1 MKITG
6 IIAEYNPFHKGH
18 AYHLQQARLLTH
30 ADYLIVVLS
39 GDFVQR
45 GEPALVDQH
54 VRARMAL
61 SHGADLVLLLPS
73 AYACASAETFAGGAI
88 SLLDGLGCV
97 DALCF
102 GSECGDLSRMI
113 PYAQVLS
120 QEPTAYREL
129 LRSFLKQG
137 CSFPLARSKAL
148 HEYFSYTEDILP
160 CSLEDN
166 VCRYESELLS
176 GPNNT
181 LGIEYLKALMLL
193 HSSIQPCTIARRAAA
208 YHSTSL
214 SEEMAS
220 AAAIRQAVLKEND
233 LSRALHQ
240 IPAPASS
247 ILEEAFSSKG
257 PLSLDDFSSILH
269 YKLLSLSKEE
279 LDTYTDVSFDL
290 AARIKNL
297 LPQYLCASSF
307 ADLLK
312 TRQLTHT
319 HITRALCHILL
330 EDRKIDVQRRKA
342 LNYPV
347 YGRILG
353 FRQESQPLLATLK
366 QHSRIPLLGRL
377 SEAEMHLKSFFDESF
392 LPASSRPHTKTALP
406 EKTLAELP
414 KLLRQDLA
422 ASHIYEAMV
431 TDKFGTAFC
440 HEYMRPIIVV

>member
-6 IIAEYNPFHKGH
+6 VIAEYNPFHKGH
-18 AYHLQQARLLTH
+18 ACHLEQARLLTR
-30 ADYLIVVLS
+30 ADYLVVVLS

-61 SHGADLVLLLPS
+61 SAGADLVLLLPS
-73 AYACASAETFAGGAI
+73 AYACASAETFAGGAV

-102 GSECGDLSRMI
+102 GSECGELARLV
-113 PYAQVLS
+113 PYAQVLA
-120 QEPTAYREL
+120 QEPPAYQEL
-129 LRSFLKQG
+129 LRAFLKQG

-148 HEYFSYTEDILP
+148 HEYFSYTDDILP

-166 VCRYESELLS
+166 ACRYESELLTH
-176 GPNNT
+176 PNNT

-193 HSSIQPCTIARRAAA
+193 HSPIQPYTIARQGAA
-208 YHSTSL
+208 YHDTSL
-214 SEEMAS
+214 LGKTAS
-220 AAAIRQAVLKEND
+220 ATAIRQAILAQNG
-233 LSRALHQ
+233 LSGVLHQ
-240 IPAPASS
+240 IPDTAGS
-247 ILEEAFSSKG
+247 ILKEVFLAKG
-257 PLSLDDFSSILH
+257 PLAFDDFSSILH

-279 LDTYTDVSFDL
+279 LSAYADVSPHL

-297 LPQYLCASSF
+297 LPQYRCASSF
-307 ADLLK
+307 AGLLK

-330 EDRKIDVQRRKA
+330 DEKQADAKRRKS

-353 FRQESQPLLATLK
+353 FRRESRALLAILK

-377 SEAEMHLKSFFDESF
+377 SDAETQLKNLPGAQNPEAAPF
-392 LPASSRPHTKTALP
+392 LHAKTALP
-406 EKTLAELP
+406 ENPLSELP
-414 KLLRQDLA
+414 HLLRQDLA

-440 HEYMRPIIVV
+440 HEFMRPIITV